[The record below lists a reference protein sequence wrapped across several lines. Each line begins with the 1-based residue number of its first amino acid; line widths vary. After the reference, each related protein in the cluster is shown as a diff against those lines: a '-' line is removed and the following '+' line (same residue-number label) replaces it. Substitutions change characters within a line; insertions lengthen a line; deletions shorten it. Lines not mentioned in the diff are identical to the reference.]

1 MAGRSP
7 AHQADGRQNFL
18 PPFVEK
24 KVIHTV
30 RLLLSGVALFG
41 ATALTTHSLL
51 MAQTYPV
58 KPVRVIVPFAP
69 GGASDGLARIVGD
82 KLGRS
87 LGQSFVIENRAGAGG
102 MLGSDMV
109 AKAAPDGYLLLIS
122 GIASHVVAPAMGT
135 APFDP
140 LKSFT
145 HIALIG
151 GPPSGLMVHPGVP
164 ARSVAEFVAYSKSL
178 PGGLSYGSAGH
189 GTHSHMMSELFRQR
203 SGANMV
209 HIPYKGSGP
218 AVADVVAGHLPA
230 TFTGTSA
237 VAQVRAGKTRMLA
250 VTSEKRMIEVPE
262 VPTFAEIGLRE
273 LTTAT
278 WFGLSGPA
286 AMQRD
291 IVFRLNTEVRNAM
304 NLPDVREKL
313 GPDGIEPN
321 NMDADAY
328 TVFMRSE
335 IEKWGP
341 VARTLGPATAKP

>member
-1 MAGRSP
+1 MVLMAQNSP
-7 AHQADGRQNFL
+7 
-18 PPFVEK
+18 
-24 KVIHTV
+24 
-30 RLLLSGVALFG
+30 
-41 ATALTTHSLL
+41 

-87 LGQSFVIENRAGAGG
+87 LGQSFVIENRAGVGG
-102 MLGSDMV
+102 MLGSDLV
-109 AKAAPDGYLLLIS
+109 AKAPPDGYLLVIS
-122 GIASHVVAPAMGT
+122 GIASHVVAPAMGA

-140 LKSFT
+140 VKSFT

-164 ARSVAEFVAYSKSL
+164 VRSVAEFVAYSKSL
-178 PGGLSYGSAGH
+178 PNGLSYGSAGH
-189 GTHSHMMSELFRQR
+189 ATHSHMMSELFRQR
-203 SGANMV
+203 TGANMV
-209 HIPYKGSGP
+209 HIPYKGAGP

-230 TFTGTSA
+230 TFTGTSG

-250 VTSEKRMIEVPE
+250 VTAGKRMPEVPD

-278 WFGLSGPA
+278 WFGVSGPA
-286 AMQRD
+286 AMPRE
-291 IVFRLNTEVRNAM
+291 IVFRLNAEVRNAM
-304 NLPDVREKL
+304 VLPDVREKL
-313 GPDGIEPN
+313 GLDGIEPN
-321 NMDADAY
+321 HLDSDAY
-328 TVFMRSE
+328 TAFVRAE

-341 VARTLGPATAKP
+341 VARTLGPESGKP